1 LLKRFIQDVLEKL
14 PTVTDL
20 ATLETALLNALEA
33 AGAAELAVAK
43 AMGSKLLQALIGVV
57 AAT

>member
-1 LLKRFIQDVLEKL
+1 VLKGFIQEVLEEL

-43 AMGSKLLQALIGVV
+43 AMGSKLLQALIAVV
-57 AAT
+57 AAS